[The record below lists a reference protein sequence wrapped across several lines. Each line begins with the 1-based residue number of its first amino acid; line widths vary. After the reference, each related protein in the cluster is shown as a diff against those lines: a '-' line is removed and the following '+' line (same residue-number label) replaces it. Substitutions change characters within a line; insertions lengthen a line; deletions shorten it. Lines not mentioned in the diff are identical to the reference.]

1 MLLSPS
7 PFITVMLEL
16 AFFSLFDALPYAR
29 ETAEEEDRNEDFLC
43 IYVSGRPR
51 QTRLILQE
59 FSNVN
64 LNLFLWKNHWFA
76 ERQRKNKQ
84 VRKRKKIGRIKV
96 VSPGATYLLL
106 VLKNADVLFFF
117 SSFFYIAFV
126 VIQAANIAVVDVI
139 ALVSLLFFAKKE
151 ENKVK
156 EKYGNGLFE

>member
-1 MLLSPS
+1 MEKPL
-7 PFITVMLEL
+7 V
-16 AFFSLFDALPYAR
+16 R
-29 ETAEEEDRNEDFLC
+29 WTAEKKQASEE
-43 IYVSGRPR
+43 
-51 QTRLILQE
+51 
-59 FSNVN
+59 
-64 LNLFLWKNHWFA
+64 K
-76 ERQRKNKQ
+76 
-84 VRKRKKIGRIKV
+84 KKIGQIKV

-106 VLKNADVLFFF
+106 VLKNADVLFLF